1 MIAKIL
7 IGVGFALLVIGLIVQ
22 FAPGLLAWFGK
33 LPGDISIER
42 GSTKIVVPLTSMI
55 VVSLLLTLIVNLFF
69 RR

>member
-42 GSTKIVVPLTSMI
+42 GSTKIVIPLTSMI
-55 VVSLLLTLIVNLFF
+55 VVSLILTLIVNLFF